1 MIGLLASAALGLS
14 FGFGASLG
22 AILAAWA
29 WTSINEWRLDR
40 EQ

>member
-1 MIGLLASAALGLS
+1 MTGIVASAALGLS
-14 FGFGASLG
+14 FGFGAALG

-40 EQ
+40 D